1 MTPDLNKDF
10 PSFDHGL
17 KQLYKEVSIARK
29 CVYYVKFL
37 TLFRRFVLYKKE
49 DPMLLADNFP
59 GVSIIKPLMG
69 VDPLLEIN
77 LESHFQV
84 NYPKVSSAC

>member
-1 MTPDLNKDF
+1 
-10 PSFDHGL
+10 
-17 KQLYKEVSIARK
+17 
-29 CVYYVKFL
+29 
-37 TLFRRFVLYKKE
+37 
-49 DPMLLADNFP
+49 MLLADNFP